1 MIPPGVGIAVTGAS
15 VQHIGASLCL
25 NSDPP
30 PLQSLPLAA
39 ILPLRWHH
47 AIHTISN
54 SLPNMAR
61 VTLVAQFFLN
71 VIYIYINYFSWP
83 FITKVIFSVL
93 FFLCPGAIHICSH
106 PTN

>member
-1 MIPPGVGIAVTGAS
+1 MLLFFHDSSGVGSAVTGAS

-30 PLQSLPLAA
+30 PLQSLLLAA

-47 AIHTISN
+47 AIRTIS
-54 SLPNMAR
+54 STLPNMVR
-61 VTLVAQFFLN
+61 VTLVAQICCFLN
-71 VIYIYINYFSWP
+71 TLP
-83 FITKVIFSVL
+83 LITKVIFSLL
-93 FFLCPGAIHICSH
+93 FFLLSWGIHIYPL